1 MAPGQSGSPAEVAVS
16 SLAVKEERDR
26 KALKAPSPTKRKDR
40 SEEKSKDRSKD
51 KAATKESGEK
61 DRGRD
66 KTRKRRSASSGS
78 SSTRSKPPK
87 RDEKERK
94 RRSPSPRPTKVHV
107 GRLTRNVTKDHIME
121 IFSTYGK
128 IKMIDMPVD
137 RLNPHLSKGYAYVE
151 FENPDDAEKA
161 LKHMDGGQIDGQEIT
176 ATAVLAPRPR
186 PPPRR
191 FSPPRRMLPP
201 PPMWRRSP
209 PRMRRSSGL
218 DSKDIVGVLE
228 QFLQDGRVS
237 ALLWEVC
244 QHQAQAGCPELQ
256 DTLLNKIV
264 CLPEHVS
271 NKLQGKNPPVFF
283 PQNYFLLLGDAV
295 LQVLEKISDS
305 LRGGLDC
312 SISFVSH
319 VLGKVCFHGRQKE
332 ILGVLVPRLTD
343 LTKSDCI
350 WQRICWRL
358 VECVPDRW
366 MEAVVLGFV
375 QRAPRADVLSRLL
388 GNLVVKNKKAQFVVT
403 QKMLLLQYG
412 HTVLQELLET
422 WSSSSAVKH
431 APIEQQLYI
440 SKAILICL
448 SHLKESEIESC
459 RQELLTSMMEGM
471 KCHLDS
477 SLPQLRRLGMV
488 VAESISSK
496 INTEGPVLKFE
507 VKVSVKFMTGVL
519 GLEEVKALNQM
530 IQTIIA
536 HFHLEIRRGSHTFKK
551 EESLYIKTIAC
562 NSQYEEDDETRELKS
577 LLVQTPSFCVVPS
590 RPDDDWSEKAD
601 AALPLVPES
610 DEKSHTAAP
619 VVPDEESDVELD
631 SDDDLI
637 PYDMSEDKE
646 LKMKAPVYIRDC
658 IEVLTGSRSED
669 VDKWEATVKALESLI
684 RKNPAATREVKYY
697 DLGYKRAVSVELAK
711 ILLHLEEKTCIEG
724 FVELRQ
730 KAQVAVLTTDPIPV
744 AKYLTSQFY
753 SLNYSL
759 RQRMDILDVLVLAA
773 QELSCPKFSGKIKH
787 SGAQKPRIQLLL
799 ESDSSKDWRR
809 IVDER
814 IKSKTRRFDTGQSHV
829 ELASCPNKFN
839 SVAGYFFFPLIQ
851 HFDRPLTT
859 FDLLGEDHLV
869 LGRLVHTLA
878 ILMYLAVN
886 TVEQLAPPT
895 LCGASPNGMMECV
908 MSLVGPNGPLSE
920 DVPLEDGGVV
930 KELTVAASFADVMEK
945 DPDGDCRRLALQN
958 LLLMENL
965 KKKLAAVP
973 S

>member
-1 MAPGQSGSPAEVAVS
+1 MAAAPAPPGPGAALDLGLESLLREAVAALDRAGEGLVAALGAVRAALAAAGGPAALGERERALFGALLRRLARAPGAARPEGLWQCCFLEGPPGLVLCVLLEALGSAGSGLDPREVAV
-16 SLAVKEERDR
+16 
-26 KALKAPSPTKRKDR
+26 
-40 SEEKSKDRSKD
+40 
-51 KAATKESGEK
+51 
-61 DRGRD
+61 
-66 KTRKRRSASSGS
+66 
-78 SSTRSKPPK
+78 
-87 RDEKERK
+87 
-94 RRSPSPRPTKVHV
+94 
-107 GRLTRNVTKDHIME
+107 
-121 IFSTYGK
+121 
-128 IKMIDMPVD
+128 
-137 RLNPHLSKGYAYVE
+137 
-151 FENPDDAEKA
+151 
-161 LKHMDGGQIDGQEIT
+161 
-176 ATAVLAPRPR
+176 
-186 PPPRR
+186 
-191 FSPPRRMLPP
+191 
-201 PPMWRRSP
+201 
-209 PRMRRSSGL
+209 
-218 DSKDIVGVLE
+218 VLE
-228 QFLQDGRVS
+228 QFLQQGRLS

-244 QHQAQAGCPELQ
+244 QPQAQAGCLELQ
-256 DTLLNKIV
+256 GTLLSKIV

-271 NKLQGKNPPVFF
+271 NKLLGKNPPVFF
-283 PQNYFLLLGDAV
+283 PQNYFPLLGDAV

-319 VLGKVCFHGRQKE
+319 VLGKVCVHGWQKE

-350 WQRICWRL
+350 WQRICWQL
-358 VECVPDRW
+358 VEGVPDRW

-375 QRAPRADVLSRLL
+375 QRAPGADVLSRLL
-388 GNLVVKNKKAQFVVT
+388 GNLVVKNKKAEFVVA

-412 HTVLQELLET
+412 HTTAVLQNLLGYLALDSGRRPLLLRVLQDLLQT

-431 APIEQQLYI
+431 SPAEQQLYI

-448 SHLKESEIESC
+448 SHLKEPEIASC
-459 RQELLTSMMEGM
+459 RQELLTGMMEGV
-471 KCHLDS
+471 KCHLGS

-488 VAESISSK
+488 VAESISSS

-507 VKVSVKFMTGVL
+507 
-519 GLEEVKALNQM
+519 
-530 IQTIIA
+530 
-536 HFHLEIRRGSHTFKK
+536 
-551 EESLYIKTIAC
+551 
-562 NSQYEEDDETRELKS
+562 YEEDDETRELKS

-590 RPDDDWSEKAD
+590 LPDNESEKAG
-601 AALPLVPES
+601 AALPLVPERNENS
-610 DEKSHTAAP
+610 CTAAP
-619 VVPDEESDVELD
+619 VKADEESDAELD

-646 LKMKAPVYIRDC
+646 LKLKAPMYIRDC
-658 IEVLTGSRSED
+658 IEVLTGSRPED
-669 VDKWEATVKALESLI
+669 VDKWEATVKALESLV
-684 RKNPAATREVKYY
+684 RRNPAATRE
-697 DLGYKRAVSVELAK
+697 VSVELAK

-730 KAQVAVLTTDPIPV
+730 RAQVAVLITDPIPV

-773 QELSCPKFSGKIKH
+773 QELSCPKFHGKTKH
-787 SGAQKPRIQLLL
+787 SGVQKPCIQLLP
-799 ESDSSKDWRR
+799 ESDSSKGWRR

-814 IKSKTRRFDTGQSHV
+814 IKSKTRRFDTGQSRV
-829 ELASCPNKFN
+829 ELASCPNEFN

-878 ILMYLAVN
+878 VLMYLAVN
-886 TVEQLAPPT
+886 TVAVTAMGKALLEFVWALRFHTDSYVRRGLLSCISSLLLSVPTERILADMT
-895 LCGASPNGMMECV
+895 EEL
-908 MSLVGPNGPLSE
+908 
-920 DVPLEDGGVV
+920 LETQSWLG
-930 KELTVAASFADVMEK
+930 DVMEK

-965 KKKLAAVP
+965 KKKLEAVP

>member
-1 MAPGQSGSPAEVAVS
+1 MQILFLPF
-16 SLAVKEERDR
+16 K
-26 KALKAPSPTKRKDR
+26 
-40 SEEKSKDRSKD
+40 
-51 KAATKESGEK
+51 
-61 DRGRD
+61 RGR
-66 KTRKRRSASSGS
+66 SLQLFSS
-78 SSTRSKPPK
+78 
-87 RDEKERK
+87 
-94 RRSPSPRPTKVHV
+94 
-107 GRLTRNVTKDHIME
+107 
-121 IFSTYGK
+121 
-128 IKMIDMPVD
+128 
-137 RLNPHLSKGYAYVE
+137 
-151 FENPDDAEKA
+151 
-161 LKHMDGGQIDGQEIT
+161 
-176 ATAVLAPRPR
+176 
-186 PPPRR
+186 
-191 FSPPRRMLPP
+191 
-201 PPMWRRSP
+201 
-209 PRMRRSSGL
+209 SSGL
-218 DSKDIVGVLE
+218 DPREVVVVLE
-228 QFLQDGRVS
+228 QFLQQGRLS

-244 QHQAQAGCPELQ
+244 QPQVQAGCLELQ
-256 DTLLNKIV
+256 GTLLNKIV

-271 NKLQGKNPPVFF
+271 NKLLGKNPPVFF
-283 PQNYFLLLGDAV
+283 PQNYFPLLGDAV

-319 VLGKVCFHGRQKE
+319 VLGKVCVHGWQKE
-332 ILGVLVPRLTD
+332 ILGVLVPCLTD

-350 WQRICWRL
+350 WQRICWQL

-375 QRAPRADVLSRLL
+375 QRAPGADVLSRLL
-388 GNLVVKNKKAQFVVT
+388 GNLVVKNKKAEFVVA

-412 HTVLQELLET
+412 HTTAVLQNLLGYLALDSGRRPLLLRVLQDLLET

-431 APIEQQLYI
+431 SPAEQQLYI

-448 SHLKESEIESC
+448 SHLKEPEIASC
-459 RQELLTSMMEGM
+459 RQELLTSMMEGV
-471 KCHLDS
+471 KCHLES

-488 VAESISSK
+488 VAESISLS

-507 VKVSVKFMTGVL
+507 
-519 GLEEVKALNQM
+519 
-530 IQTIIA
+530 
-536 HFHLEIRRGSHTFKK
+536 
-551 EESLYIKTIAC
+551 
-562 NSQYEEDDETRELKS
+562 YEEDDETRELKS

-590 RPDDDWSEKAD
+590 LPDNDRSEKAG
-601 AALPLVPES
+601 AALPLVPERNENS
-610 DEKSHTAAP
+610 YTAAP
-619 VVPDEESDVELD
+619 VKADEESDAELD

-646 LKMKAPVYIRDC
+646 LKLKAPMYIRDC

-669 VDKWEATVKALESLI
+669 VDKWEATVKALESLV
-684 RKNPAATREVKYY
+684 RRNPAATRE
-697 DLGYKRAVSVELAK
+697 VSVELAK

-730 KAQVAVLTTDPIPV
+730 RAQVAVLTTDPIPV

-773 QELSCPKFSGKIKH
+773 QELSCPKFHGKTKH
-787 SGAQKPRIQLLL
+787 SGVQKPCIQLLP
-799 ESDSSKDWRR
+799 ESDSSKGWRR

-829 ELASCPNKFN
+829 ELASCPNEFN

-878 ILMYLAVN
+878 VLMYLAVN
-886 TVEQLAPPT
+886 TVAVTAMGKALLEFVWALRFHTDSYVRQGLLSCISSLLLSVPTERILADMT
-895 LCGASPNGMMECV
+895 EEL
-908 MSLVGPNGPLSE
+908 
-920 DVPLEDGGVV
+920 LETQSWLG
-930 KELTVAASFADVMEK
+930 DVMEK

-965 KKKLAAVP
+965 KKKLEAVP

>member
-1 MAPGQSGSPAEVAVS
+1 MAAALAPPGPGLALEPGLESVLREAVAALGRAGEGMVAALGAVRAAVAAAGGPAALGERERALFGAFLRRLVRAPGAARPEGLWQRCFLEGPPGLVFCVLLEALGSA
-16 SLAVKEERDR
+16 
-26 KALKAPSPTKRKDR
+26 
-40 SEEKSKDRSKD
+40 
-51 KAATKESGEK
+51 G
-61 DRGRD
+61 
-66 KTRKRRSASSGS
+66 
-78 SSTRSKPPK
+78 
-87 RDEKERK
+87 
-94 RRSPSPRPTKVHV
+94 
-107 GRLTRNVTKDHIME
+107 
-121 IFSTYGK
+121 
-128 IKMIDMPVD
+128 
-137 RLNPHLSKGYAYVE
+137 
-151 FENPDDAEKA
+151 
-161 LKHMDGGQIDGQEIT
+161 
-176 ATAVLAPRPR
+176 
-186 PPPRR
+186 
-191 FSPPRRMLPP
+191 
-201 PPMWRRSP
+201 
-209 PRMRRSSGL
+209 SGL
-218 DSKDIVGVLE
+218 DPKEVVGVLE
-228 QFLQDGRVS
+228 QFLQQGQVS

-244 QHQAQAGCPELQ
+244 QPQAQAGCLELQ
-256 DTLLNKIV
+256 GALLNKIV

-283 PQNYFLLLGDAV
+283 PQNYFPLLGDAV

-319 VLGKVCFHGRQKE
+319 VLGKVCVHGRQKE

-350 WQRICWRL
+350 WQRICWQL

-375 QRAPRADVLSRLL
+375 QRAPGADVLSRLL

-412 HTVLQELLET
+412 HTTAVLQNLFGYLSLDSVRRTLLLRVLQELLET

-431 APIEQQLYI
+431 SPAEQQLYI

-448 SHLKESEIESC
+448 SHLKEPEIASC
-459 RQELLTSMMEGM
+459 RQELLTSMMEGV
-471 KCHLDS
+471 KCHLES

-488 VAESISSK
+488 VAESISLN

-507 VKVSVKFMTGVL
+507 
-519 GLEEVKALNQM
+519 
-530 IQTIIA
+530 
-536 HFHLEIRRGSHTFKK
+536 
-551 EESLYIKTIAC
+551 
-562 NSQYEEDDETRELKS
+562 YEEDDETRELKS
-577 LLVQTPSFCVVPS
+577 LLVQTPSFCAVPS
-590 RPDDDWSEKAD
+590 LPDDESEKAG

-610 DEKSHTAAP
+610 NEKSSTAAP
-619 VVPDEESDVELD
+619 GMPDEESDAELD

-646 LKMKAPVYIRDC
+646 LKIKAPMYIRDC

-669 VDKWEATVKALESLI
+669 VDKWEATIKALESLV
-684 RKNPAATREVKYY
+684 RRNPAATRE
-697 DLGYKRAVSVELAK
+697 VSVELAK

-724 FVELRQ
+724 FEALRQ
-730 KAQVAVLTTDPIPV
+730 RAQVAVLTTDPIPV
-744 AKYLTSQFY
+744 AEYLTSQFY

-773 QELSCPKFSGKIKH
+773 QELSCPKFHGKTTH
-787 SGAQKPRIQLLL
+787 SDVQKPCIQLLPG
-799 ESDSSKDWRR
+799 SDSSKGWRK

-814 IKSKTRRFDTGQSHV
+814 IKSKTRRFNTGQCRL
-829 ELASCPNKFN
+829 ELTSCPNEFN

-878 ILMYLAVN
+878 VLMYLAVN
-886 TVEQLAPPT
+886 TVAATAMGKALLEFVWALRFHTDSYVRQGLLSCISSLLLSVPTERMLADMT
-895 LCGASPNGMMECV
+895 EEL
-908 MSLVGPNGPLSE
+908 
-920 DVPLEDGGVV
+920 LETQSWLGV
-930 KELTVAASFADVMEK
+930 VMEK
-945 DPDGDCRRLALQN
+945 DPDEDCRRLALQN

-965 KKKLAAVP
+965 KKKLEAVP

>member
-1 MAPGQSGSPAEVAVS
+1 MAAALAPPGPGFALEPGLESVLREAVAALGRAGEGMVAALGAVRAAVAAAGGPAALGERERALFGAFLRRLVRAPGAARPEGLWQRCFLEGPPGLVFCVLLEALGSA
-16 SLAVKEERDR
+16 
-26 KALKAPSPTKRKDR
+26 
-40 SEEKSKDRSKD
+40 
-51 KAATKESGEK
+51 G
-61 DRGRD
+61 
-66 KTRKRRSASSGS
+66 
-78 SSTRSKPPK
+78 
-87 RDEKERK
+87 
-94 RRSPSPRPTKVHV
+94 
-107 GRLTRNVTKDHIME
+107 
-121 IFSTYGK
+121 
-128 IKMIDMPVD
+128 
-137 RLNPHLSKGYAYVE
+137 
-151 FENPDDAEKA
+151 
-161 LKHMDGGQIDGQEIT
+161 
-176 ATAVLAPRPR
+176 
-186 PPPRR
+186 
-191 FSPPRRMLPP
+191 
-201 PPMWRRSP
+201 
-209 PRMRRSSGL
+209 SGL
-218 DSKDIVGVLE
+218 DPKEVVGVLE
-228 QFLQDGRVS
+228 QFLQQGQVS

-244 QHQAQAGCPELQ
+244 QPQAQAGCLELQ
-256 DTLLNKIV
+256 GALLNKIV

-283 PQNYFLLLGDAV
+283 PQNYFPLLGDAV

-319 VLGKVCFHGRQKE
+319 VLGKVCVHGRQKE

-350 WQRICWRL
+350 WQRICWQL

-375 QRAPRADVLSRLL
+375 QRAPGADVLARLL

-412 HTVLQELLET
+412 HTTAVLQNLFGYLSLDSVRRTLLLRVLQELLET

-431 APIEQQLYI
+431 SPAEQQLYI

-448 SHLKESEIESC
+448 SHLKEPEIASC
-459 RQELLTSMMEGM
+459 RQELLASMMEGV
-471 KCHLDS
+471 KCHLES

-488 VAESISSK
+488 VAESISLN

-507 VKVSVKFMTGVL
+507 
-519 GLEEVKALNQM
+519 
-530 IQTIIA
+530 
-536 HFHLEIRRGSHTFKK
+536 
-551 EESLYIKTIAC
+551 
-562 NSQYEEDDETRELKS
+562 YEEDDETRELKS
-577 LLVQTPSFCVVPS
+577 LLVQTPSFCAVPS
-590 RPDDDWSEKAD
+590 LPDDESEKAG

-610 DEKSHTAAP
+610 NEKSSTAAP
-619 VVPDEESDVELD
+619 GMPDEESDAELD

-646 LKMKAPVYIRDC
+646 LKFKAPMYIRDC

-669 VDKWEATVKALESLI
+669 VDKWEATIKALESLV
-684 RKNPAATREVKYY
+684 RRNPAATRE
-697 DLGYKRAVSVELAK
+697 VSVELAK

-724 FVELRQ
+724 FEALRQ
-730 KAQVAVLTTDPIPV
+730 RAQVAVLTTDPIPV
-744 AKYLTSQFY
+744 AEYLTSQFY

-773 QELSCPKFSGKIKH
+773 QELSCPRFHGKTTH
-787 SGAQKPRIQLLL
+787 SDVQKPCIQLLPG
-799 ESDSSKDWRR
+799 SDSSKGWRK

-814 IKSKTRRFDTGQSHV
+814 IKSKTRRFNTGQSRL
-829 ELASCPNKFN
+829 ELTSCPNEFN

-878 ILMYLAVN
+878 VLMYLAVN
-886 TVEQLAPPT
+886 TVAVTAMGKALLEFVWALRFHTDSYVRQGLLSCISSLLLSVPTERMLADMT
-895 LCGASPNGMMECV
+895 EEL
-908 MSLVGPNGPLSE
+908 
-920 DVPLEDGGVV
+920 LETQSWLGV
-930 KELTVAASFADVMEK
+930 VMEK
-945 DPDGDCRRLALQN
+945 DPDEDCRRLALQN

-965 KKKLAAVP
+965 KKKLEAVP

>member
-1 MAPGQSGSPAEVAVS
+1 MAAALVPPGPGLALDLGLESVLREAVAALDRAGEGLVAALGGVRAALSAAGGPASLGERERALFGALLRRLARAPGAARPEGLWQCCFLEGPPGLVLCVLLEALGSA
-16 SLAVKEERDR
+16 
-26 KALKAPSPTKRKDR
+26 
-40 SEEKSKDRSKD
+40 
-51 KAATKESGEK
+51 G
-61 DRGRD
+61 
-66 KTRKRRSASSGS
+66 
-78 SSTRSKPPK
+78 
-87 RDEKERK
+87 
-94 RRSPSPRPTKVHV
+94 
-107 GRLTRNVTKDHIME
+107 
-121 IFSTYGK
+121 
-128 IKMIDMPVD
+128 
-137 RLNPHLSKGYAYVE
+137 
-151 FENPDDAEKA
+151 
-161 LKHMDGGQIDGQEIT
+161 
-176 ATAVLAPRPR
+176 
-186 PPPRR
+186 
-191 FSPPRRMLPP
+191 
-201 PPMWRRSP
+201 
-209 PRMRRSSGL
+209 SGL
-218 DSKDIVGVLE
+218 DPREVVGVLE
-228 QFLQDGRVS
+228 QFLQQGRLS

-244 QHQAQAGCPELQ
+244 QPQAQAGCLELQ
-256 DTLLNKIV
+256 GALLNKIV

-283 PQNYFLLLGDAV
+283 PQNYFPLLGDAV
-295 LQVLEKISDS
+295 LQVLDKISDS

-319 VLGKVCFHGRQKE
+319 VLGKVCVHGWQKE

-350 WQRICWRL
+350 WQRICWQL

-375 QRAPRADVLSRLL
+375 QRAPGADVLSRLL
-388 GNLVVKNKKAQFVVT
+388 GNLVVRNKKAEFVVA

-412 HTVLQELLET
+412 HTTAVLQNLLGYLALDSGRRPLLLRVLHDLLET

-431 APIEQQLYI
+431 SPAEQQLYI

-448 SHLKESEIESC
+448 SHLKEPEIASC
-459 RQELLTSMMEGM
+459 RQELLTSMMEGV
-471 KCHLDS
+471 KCHLES

-488 VAESISSK
+488 VAESISSS

-507 VKVSVKFMTGVL
+507 
-519 GLEEVKALNQM
+519 
-530 IQTIIA
+530 
-536 HFHLEIRRGSHTFKK
+536 
-551 EESLYIKTIAC
+551 
-562 NSQYEEDDETRELKS
+562 YEEDNETRQLKS

-590 RPDDDWSEKAD
+590 LPDDDRSEKAG
-601 AALPLVPES
+601 AALPLVPERN
-610 DEKSHTAAP
+610 EKSYAAAP
-619 VVPDEESDVELD
+619 VKADEESDAELD

-646 LKMKAPVYIRDC
+646 LKLKAPMYIRDC

-669 VDKWEATVKALESLI
+669 VDKWEATVKALESLV
-684 RKNPAATREVKYY
+684 RRNPAATRE
-697 DLGYKRAVSVELAK
+697 VSVELAK

-730 KAQVAVLTTDPIPV
+730 RAQVAVLTTDPIPV

-773 QELSCPKFSGKIKH
+773 QELSCPKFHGKTKH
-787 SGAQKPRIQLLL
+787 SGLQKPCIQLLP
-799 ESDSSKDWRR
+799 ESDSGWRR

-814 IKSKTRRFDTGQSHV
+814 ISKTRRFDTGQSRV
-829 ELASCPNKFN
+829 ELASCPNEFN
-839 SVAGYFFFPLIQ
+839 SIAGYFFFPLIQ

-878 ILMYLAVN
+878 VLMYLAVN
-886 TVEQLAPPT
+886 TVAVTAMGKALLEFVWALRFHTDSYVRQGLLSCISSLLLSVPMERILADMT
-895 LCGASPNGMMECV
+895 EEL
-908 MSLVGPNGPLSE
+908 
-920 DVPLEDGGVV
+920 LETQSWLG
-930 KELTVAASFADVMEK
+930 DVMEK

-965 KKKLAAVP
+965 KKKLEAVP

>member
-1 MAPGQSGSPAEVAVS
+1 MAAAAAPPGPGLAPDPGLESVLREAVATRGRAGEGLAAALGAVRAALAAAGGPAALGEQERALFGAFLRGLAWAPGAARPEGLWQRCFLEGPPGMVLCVLLEALGSA
-16 SLAVKEERDR
+16 
-26 KALKAPSPTKRKDR
+26 
-40 SEEKSKDRSKD
+40 
-51 KAATKESGEK
+51 G
-61 DRGRD
+61 
-66 KTRKRRSASSGS
+66 
-78 SSTRSKPPK
+78 
-87 RDEKERK
+87 
-94 RRSPSPRPTKVHV
+94 
-107 GRLTRNVTKDHIME
+107 
-121 IFSTYGK
+121 
-128 IKMIDMPVD
+128 
-137 RLNPHLSKGYAYVE
+137 
-151 FENPDDAEKA
+151 
-161 LKHMDGGQIDGQEIT
+161 
-176 ATAVLAPRPR
+176 
-186 PPPRR
+186 
-191 FSPPRRMLPP
+191 
-201 PPMWRRSP
+201 
-209 PRMRRSSGL
+209 SGL
-218 DSKDIVGVLE
+218 DPREVVGVLE
-228 QFLQDGRVS
+228 QFLEQGRMS

-244 QHQAQAGCPELQ
+244 QPQAQAGCLELQ
-256 DTLLNKIV
+256 GSLLNKIV

-283 PQNYFLLLGDAV
+283 PQNYFPVLGDAV

-319 VLGKVCFHGRQKE
+319 VLGKVCVHGWQKE

-350 WQRICWRL
+350 WQRICWQL

-375 QRAPRADVLSRLL
+375 QRAPGADALSRLL
-388 GNLVVKNKKAQFVVT
+388 GNLVVKNKKAQFVVA

-431 APIEQQLYI
+431 SPAEQQLYI

-448 SHLKESEIESC
+448 SHLKEAEIDSC
-459 RQELLTSMMEGM
+459 RQELLTSMMEGV
-471 KCHLDS
+471 KCHLES

-488 VAESISSK
+488 VAESISLN
-496 INTEGPVLKFE
+496 INTEGPILKFE
-507 VKVSVKFMTGVL
+507 
-519 GLEEVKALNQM
+519 
-530 IQTIIA
+530 
-536 HFHLEIRRGSHTFKK
+536 
-551 EESLYIKTIAC
+551 
-562 NSQYEEDDETRELKS
+562 YEEDDETRELKS

-590 RPDDDWSEKAD
+590 LPDDDRSEKAG

-610 DEKSHTAAP
+610 NEKSYTAAP
-619 VVPDEESDVELD
+619 VMPDEESDAELD

-646 LKMKAPVYIRDC
+646 LKIKAPMYIRDC

-669 VDKWEATVKALESLI
+669 VDKWEATVKALESLV
-684 RKNPAATREVKYY
+684 RRNPAATRE
-697 DLGYKRAVSVELAK
+697 VSVELAK
-711 ILLHLEEKTCIEG
+711 ILLHLEEKTCTEG
-724 FVELRQ
+724 FVELCQR
-730 KAQVAVLTTDPIPV
+730 AQVAVLTTDPIPV

-773 QELSCPKFSGKIKH
+773 QELSCPKFHGKNKH
-787 SGAQKPRIQLLL
+787 SGVQKPSIQLLPG
-799 ESDSSKDWRR
+799 SDSSKGWRR

-814 IKSKTRRFDTGQSHV
+814 IKSKTRRFDTGQSRV
-829 ELASCPNKFN
+829 ELASHPNEFN

-878 ILMYLAVN
+878 VLMYLAVN
-886 TVEQLAPPT
+886 TVAATAMGKALLEFVWALRFHTDSYVRQGLLSCISSLLLSVPTEQILADMT
-895 LCGASPNGMMECV
+895 EEL
-908 MSLVGPNGPLSE
+908 
-920 DVPLEDGGVV
+920 LETQSWLG
-930 KELTVAASFADVMEK
+930 DVMEK

-965 KKKLAAVP
+965 KNKLEAVP